1 LRNDALGIAFLKGKM
16 FMYNRKNKP
25 GAYGFSKYT
34 PDGQVTYSESKDYY
48 GNVVKHFY
56 DYDTTGRRI
65 YYAQKQDGEDDLITI
80 MEEFTEYCPN
90 GYKNVTTIFYKEKVI
105 NYRYLD
111 THGREIKTR
120 CIDTNTGLT
129 TEKEFDGYKGFR
141 IKQYISVC
149 VPRIA

>member
-1 LRNDALGIAFLKGKM
+1 
-16 FMYNRKNKP
+16 
-25 GAYGFSKYT
+25 
-34 PDGQVTYSESKDYY
+34 
-48 GNVVKHFY
+48 
-56 DYDTTGRRI
+56 
-65 YYAQKQDGEDDLITI
+65 
-80 MEEFTEYCPN
+80 
-90 GYKNVTTIFYKEKVI
+90 
-105 NYRYLD
+105 LD